1 MIKIMIVD
9 DEPLVRESLRRTID
23 WEKYGCAVVGEAS
36 DAFEAL
42 EIYKQIQ
49 PDIIITD
56 IVMIDSN
63 GLDFISDVR
72 SLNPNV
78 GIIILSGYDDFKYAQ
93 AALKYNVAAYLLKP
107 VSNET
112 IIAEI
117 LKIEKKIKISQKI
130 QTALWTQSGVVKS
143 DFLFELLG
151 AETINSEILEVLC
164 RRYSI
169 KFPSD
174 KYCVAVFQVDK
185 AIASNMSSAFI
196 RLKEIVNYHIMTNAN
211 YILSSVFNNEL
222 VVLYV
227 FSPSSDT
234 DIYNFLKNIQSDYK
248 NSSDN
253 TTTIG
258 VSGIFKNPAII
269 KRAYT
274 QAKSALNHKASFGTN
289 SLISYTDIST
299 YPEQAALELNSDNI
313 NEIISCIKRRKS
325 ASAIEIVDNYFSKI
339 GLLGT
344 IDINSVKTNISELV
358 IAILSELIK
367 NPAAISF
374 IFKRSFSPTVELQ
387 RLETLDDIHS
397 WSISVIK
404 NIDEYYGSY
413 MPLEYSPALNKAMLY
428 IREHYSA
435 KITAEDVAKELLV
448 STRSLSRLFLSETG
462 KSFSEHLREYRI
474 KAAVNMLETT
484 QYKIVDIAALA
495 GYKNIKNFY
504 KSFKKITGC
513 NPSNYKE
520 KKNKEKV

>member
-23 WEKYGCAVVGEAS
+23 WEKYGCTVAGEAS
-36 DAFEAL
+36 DAFEGL
-42 EIYKQIQ
+42 EIYKQVR

-117 LKIEKKIKISQKI
+117 LKIKKNIKMSQKI
-130 QTALWTQSGVVKS
+130 QTALLAQSDMVKS

-151 AETINSEILEVLC
+151 TETINSEILEELC
-164 RRYSI
+164 HRYDI

-174 KYCVAVFQVDK
+174 KYCVAVFQVDETK
-185 AIASNMSSAFI
+185 ASNMSSAFI

-211 YILSSVFNNEL
+211 YILSTVSNNEL

-227 FSPSSDT
+227 FSLSSDT

-253 TTTIG
+253 TASIG

-274 QAKSALNHKASFGTN
+274 QAKSALNYKASFGTN

-299 YPEQAALELNSDNI
+299 YPEQAALELSSDNI
-313 NEIISCIKRRKS
+313 NEIISGIKHRKS
-325 ASAIEIVDNYFSKI
+325 AAAIETVNNYFSKI
-339 GLLGT
+339 GSLCSV
-344 IDINSVKTNISELV
+344 DINSVKENISELV
-358 IAILSELIK
+358 IAMLSELIK
-367 NPAAISF
+367 NPTAISF

-387 RLETLDDIHS
+387 RLGTLDDIHS
-397 WSISVIK
+397 WIITVIK
-404 NIDEYYGSY
+404 SIDEYYDSY

-428 IREHYSA
+428 IREHYSS
-435 KITAEDVAKELLV
+435 KITVEDIAKELLV

-462 KSFSEHLREYRI
+462 KPFSEHLREYRI
-474 KAAVNMLETT
+474 KAAVHMLETT
-484 QYKIVDIAALA
+484 QYKIVDIAALV

-513 NPSNYKE
+513 NPSYYKG
-520 KKNKEKV
+520 KKSKENI